1 MRIDDKFT
9 LFHLRIKSDSVTIQ
23 MKTSDRNVAKNIMHG
38 VPYIVIN
45 LGFCKTKSGLL
56 DIFTLASTAWEGKFY
71 EKIIKEMPVFFIN
84 YLFILLFILLIL
96 LILQ

>member
-23 MKTSDRNVAKNIMHG
+23 MKTSDRNVAKNIMYG

-56 DIFTLASTAWEGKFY
+56 DIFTLASTTWEGKFY
-71 EKIIKEMPVFFIN
+71 EKIIIEMPVFFIN

>member
-23 MKTSDRNVAKNIMHG
+23 MKTSDRNVTKNIMYG

>member
-23 MKTSDRNVAKNIMHG
+23 MKTSDRNVAKNIMYG
-38 VPYIVIN
+38 VRTYIVIN
-45 LGFCKTKSGLL
+45 LGFCNTKSGLL

-71 EKIIKEMPVFFIN
+71 EKIIKEMPVFLSII
-84 YLFILLFILLIL
+84 Y
-96 LILQ
+96 

>member
-1 MRIDDKFT
+1 MRIHDKFT

-23 MKTSDRNVAKNIMHG
+23 MKTSDRNVAKNIMYG

-71 EKIIKEMPVFFIN
+71 EKIIKEMPVF
-84 YLFILLFILLIL
+84 LSILLFLLLIL